1 MANLSNINGKFV
13 VEQTTGYVGVG
24 TTDPSYPIEVLNAS
38 AEIALNA
45 SGGSIYRLRSD
56 STDSFRINKNG
67 VGDRLVIAG
76 GGDVGIGI
84 SAPTTKLHI
93 GGTAPG
99 DSIIRQD
106 STVSGTNWEIGERAA
121 GKWQIFEDDGDTIVA
136 TFMSTGNVGIGTTS
150 PSSRLT
156 VNKTKSGTD
165 VENYD
170 LIRLGLLGTGAVGD
184 SSTIGWFSTSG
195 TKTAGIEGI
204 SGLDNILYGELAFHV
219 RRYTTDAYD
228 EVMRI
233 NNRGNVGIGTDS
245 PGARI
250 DIKGVSGSPAT
261 SGTTQNGILRIQNNG
276 NNNTLDIGQITST
289 PYGTWLQ
296 AADKSDLNPT
306 YTYPILLNPL
316 GGNVGIGTA
325 SPNAK
330 LEIFGGG
337 NTLRMDSAGNTAKT
351 FLMRNVNTAIAEIKT
366 DGNLDIN
373 IEDAGRTMRFL
384 NGNIER
390 IKINDAGNVF
400 ISTPITNAF
409 YGISLTYNSS
419 NTADFTVNQ
428 ATGQIKIGGVA
439 TGYFPTFYSSGTERM
454 RITTG
459 GQVQVG
465 YYNTARGGANTT
477 FMTGKSGTTY
487 LELNGGD
494 TSGEGGLLFAD
505 GSGGNYGLINYSHV
519 SDIMQFYTASAER
532 MRITSGGNI
541 KINSTG
547 TGDGFAYEQTITVKK
562 TLGNNGVAIPVVYV
576 GHTHAVQVTVVLFQS
591 TGVGASGTG
600 QSSTFYGAANTGM
613 VAVQGSGAVSGI
625 TLAYL
630 NTNPAGQDYVL
641 TITPTFTSG
650 NPPIAYV
657 TVRGQSDQTMSAY

>member
-45 SGGSIYRLRSD
+45 SGGSIYRLKSD
-56 STDSFRINKNG
+56 STDYFRINKNG

>member
-45 SGGSIYRLRSD
+45 SGGSIYRLKSD
-56 STDSFRINKNG
+56 STDYFRINKNG

-276 NNNTLDIGQITST
+276 NNNTLDVGQITSS

-400 ISTPITNAF
+400 ISTPIVNAF
-409 YGISLTYNSS
+409 YGISLTYNNT

>member
-45 SGGSIYRLRSD
+45 SGGSIYRLKSD
-56 STDSFRINKNG
+56 STDYFRINKNG

-276 NNNTLDIGQITST
+276 NNNTLDVGQITSS

-400 ISTPITNAF
+400 ISTPIVNAF
-409 YGISLTYNSS
+409 YGISLTYNNT
-419 NTADFTVNQ
+419 NTADFSCNSCVR
-428 ATGQIKIGGVA
+428 
-439 TGYFPTFYSSGTERM
+439 YFLCS
-454 RITTG
+454 
-459 GQVQVG
+459 
-465 YYNTARGGANTT
+465 
-477 FMTGKSGTTY
+477 
-487 LELNGGD
+487 
-494 TSGEGGLLFAD
+494 
-505 GSGGNYGLINYSHV
+505 
-519 SDIMQFYTASAER
+519 
-532 MRITSGGNI
+532 
-541 KINSTG
+541 
-547 TGDGFAYEQTITVKK
+547 
-562 TLGNNGVAIPVVYV
+562 
-576 GHTHAVQVTVVLFQS
+576 
-591 TGVGASGTG
+591 
-600 QSSTFYGAANTGM
+600 
-613 VAVQGSGAVSGI
+613 
-625 TLAYL
+625 YL
-630 NTNPAGQDYVL
+630 NL
-641 TITPTFTSG
+641 
-650 NPPIAYV
+650 PPSCNTHSFCA
-657 TVRGQSDQTMSAY
+657 